1 MVKEFLQPYLFN
13 HERPVLII
21 DDSSVY
27 RSAAKGILQ
36 KLGFE
41 ARNVHQAQ
49 NGREAKTLCA
59 EHNYAIIFYDYNL
72 GAGLSGYHLMEELVS
87 EKAIASDC
95 TNIVVSAEGAVN
107 VVRSFM
113 ELSPDGYLLKPISH
127 DILKQ
132 KLPTIVKTKA
142 TLSEAYI
149 ALDQGRFEQVLEMT
163 EEMIQE
169 DESTLIAAQAL
180 KARAQIE
187 LNLLHDARNTLV
199 SLQQVTHLPISYFMQ
214 FDIALKQR
222 QYKQAQ
228 FILDHMPKNSVSA
241 PLVLDRQTT
250 VQIMQSR
257 LEMALMSQKRSIKLS
272 AMRLERYW
280 ILGLIEMALCEF
292 SDAQDTFEYI
302 TNHCKL
308 TRFDHVDTYNLG
320 AQMLL
325 DQCQFSQIEIRNKEQ
340 TQLRFYVDA
349 MKKRGKHS
357 DYNITESLLIARY
370 QLLYGNRKLFVNAF
384 NLAQSKMKD
393 TSLDTLGLFNCI
405 ELLKIASL
413 TQNDRQV
420 NRMQEQ
426 IRTLIKEYD
435 PVEAKLIQSYL
446 AQWRNKTQLS
456 YTQAESLRKDADTL
470 LKAGKNERAIEL
482 LIQSLELN
490 KVDTMTPRLLL
501 FALTRTM
508 PPKMSRTD
516 CISLVYRCIRRV
528 NATPYIQTAE
538 FKSVCKQLEKN
549 LLVPDFARAL

>member
-49 NGREAKTLCA
+49 NGREAKVLCA

-187 LNLLHDARNTLV
+187 LNLLHDARNTL
-199 SLQQVTHLPISYFMQ
+199 
-214 FDIALKQR
+214 
-222 QYKQAQ
+222 
-228 FILDHMPKNSVSA
+228 SVFSRSRIY
-241 PLVLDRQTT
+241 PLAT
-250 VQIMQSR
+250 
-257 LEMALMSQKRSIKLS
+257 
-272 AMRLERYW
+272 
-280 ILGLIEMALCEF
+280 LC
-292 SDAQDTFEYI
+292 S
-302 TNHCKL
+302 
-308 TRFDHVDTYNLG
+308 
-320 AQMLL
+320 
-325 DQCQFSQIEIRNKEQ
+325 S
-340 TQLRFYVDA
+340 
-349 MKKRGKHS
+349 
-357 DYNITESLLIARY
+357 
-370 QLLYGNRKLFVNAF
+370 
-384 NLAQSKMKD
+384 
-393 TSLDTLGLFNCI
+393 TS
-405 ELLKIASL
+405 
-413 TQNDRQV
+413 
-420 NRMQEQ
+420 
-426 IRTLIKEYD
+426 
-435 PVEAKLIQSYL
+435 P
-446 AQWRNKTQLS
+446 
-456 YTQAESLRKDADTL
+456 
-470 LKAGKNERAIEL
+470 
-482 LIQSLELN
+482 
-490 KVDTMTPRLLL
+490 
-501 FALTRTM
+501 
-508 PPKMSRTD
+508 
-516 CISLVYRCIRRV
+516 
-528 NATPYIQTAE
+528 
-538 FKSVCKQLEKN
+538 
-549 LLVPDFARAL
+549 